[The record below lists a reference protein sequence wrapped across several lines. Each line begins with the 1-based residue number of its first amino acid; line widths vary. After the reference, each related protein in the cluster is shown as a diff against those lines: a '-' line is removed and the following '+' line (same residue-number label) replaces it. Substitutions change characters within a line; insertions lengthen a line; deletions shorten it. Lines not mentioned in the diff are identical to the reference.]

1 LIKTGS
7 FFRRRE
13 DNICAAVFFSAII
26 HIAFFAFLFSFREA
40 KPVPN
45 LEKSYA
51 LVTLVTPRQT
61 PPATEPP
68 AQVKRQISK
77 QNRRSLQSDEKSFV
91 PSETSAEIENFI
103 ENSMETNGDFT
114 EQIEADG
121 EIGEIGDI
129 EKAENSNVA
138 TELTQEFTNAPK
150 TLYMPQIPYPKAAKN
165 EKIEG
170 IAEISYIID
179 TAGRVSEIEILSTP
193 HASFENAIRKTVLS
207 WRFTPATKNGKAVSV
222 KASKKIVFK
231 LKD

>member
-1 LIKTGS
+1 MIKTGS

-13 DNICAAVFFSAII
+13 DNICAAVFFSTII
-26 HIAFFAFLFSFREA
+26 HIAFFAFLFSFRED

-61 PPATEPP
+61 PPATEPS
-68 AQVKRQISK
+68 AQVKRQNSK
-77 QNRRSLQSDEKSFV
+77 QNYRSMQSEEKSFV
-91 PSETSAEIENFI
+91 PSETSAEIENII
-103 ENSMETNGDFT
+103 ENSMETNENFV
-114 EQIEADG
+114 EQIETSA
-121 EIGEIGDI
+121 EIGDI
-129 EKAENSNVA
+129 EKAANSNVA
-138 TELTQEFTNAPK
+138 AELTQEFTNAPK